1 MERIMRRKNIICK
14 LAGLVAGLIFLVMP
28 AAALPVYA
36 DGEASTISSVTV
48 TSNLSTVLQ
57 YGTAIQNPKYTITT
71 PNGLWVGNEGTNMW
85 QKYNET
91 TQTWVSPT
99 GSFTEGRWR
108 CRIDVR
114 FNASDYVPDT
124 NGITVTVDGTAWSEI
139 FDDGTVNNRIEPY
152 LNTSNTFYIARATS
166 PEFTITA
173 PPEAPLEFLK
183 GISSVKIPSSE
194 IGKSISEIDISDYVT
209 GGKKPYTFS
218 KESGPAWLSVSEA
231 GVISGKPTMNG
242 TNVDLKVKVTDSKG
256 SSISQSI
263 AVDETY
269 LGLAYCETVSK
280 VAATSNITGLLQFG
294 AIIQNPEF
302 TIQTG
307 KGIKVGNQNKNMWQK
322 YNEETQT
329 WENQTGTFTIGKWRC
344 RIQVYLNSSDYVL
357 DQNGV
362 TVTVDG
368 TVWSEIDDYG
378 NVANPIKP
386 YVNDSNPAAIISY
399 LWATSPEFTVEP
411 ISWAK
416 GDITVDADVKA
427 FTYNGTAQGPK
438 IEVFY
443 QGTKLTEGTDY
454 DLAGPVTGIKAG
466 AYKLEVC
473 MKGDYK
479 AGVACTVQYQIC
491 KAANPLVVKGKAK
504 PVVVKYSKLR
514 RKSQTLAIG
523 KVLPFAKKLNDK
535 KTYSLASAKKGTKSY
550 KKFFKIDP
558 KNGKVTVKKGLKRGT
573 YKVTVR
579 VRAAGDSCYK
589 PVTKAVLFKIR
600 VK

>member
-1 MERIMRRKNIICK
+1 MFCK
-14 LAGLVAGLIFLVMP
+14 LAGIVAGLTFLVMP

-36 DGEASTISSVTV
+36 DGEATTISEITV

-57 YGTAIQNPKYTITT
+57 YGAAIQNPVFTITT
-71 PNGLWVGNEGTNMW
+71 PNGLWVGNQYTNMW
-85 QKYNET
+85 LKYNET
-91 TQTWVSPT
+91 TKKWESASGT
-99 GSFTEGRWR
+99 FTEGKWK
-108 CRIDVR
+108 CQLIVR
-114 FNASDYVPDT
+114 FNASNYVPDT
-124 NGITVTVDGTAWSEI
+124 NGVTVTVDGTVWPEI
-139 FDDGTVNNRIEPY
+139 DDYGNVTNPIKPDLNNDKTVY
-152 LNTSNTFYIARATS
+152 TAYASYVS
-166 PEFTITA
+166 TITA

-183 GISSVKIPSSE
+183 GISSVKIPPSE
-194 IGKSISEIDISDYVT
+194 IGKSISAIDISDYVT

-280 VAATSNITGLLQFG
+280 VAATSNITSLLQFG

-386 YVNDSNPAAIISY
+386 YVNDSNPAAILSY

-514 RKSQTLAIG
+514 RKSQTLAAG
-523 KVLPFAKKLNDK
+523 KVLTFAKKLNDK

-558 KNGKVTVKKGLKRGT
+558 KTGKVKVKKGLKKGT

-579 VRAAGDSCYK
+579 VRAAGNSNYE
-589 PVTKAVLFKIR
+589 PVTKSVSFKIR

>member
-1 MERIMRRKNIICK
+1 MRIKKMFCK
-14 LAGLVAGLIFLVMP
+14 LAGIVAGLTFLVMP

-36 DGEASTISSVTV
+36 DGEATTISEITV

-57 YGTAIQNPKYTITT
+57 YGAAIQNPEFTITT
-71 PNGLWVGNEGTNMW
+71 PNGLWVGNQYTNMW
-85 QKYNET
+85 LKYNET
-91 TQTWVSPT
+91 TKKWESASGT
-99 GSFTEGRWR
+99 FTEGKWK
-108 CRIDVR
+108 CQLIVR
-114 FNASDYVPDT
+114 FNASNYVPDT
-124 NGITVTVDGTAWSEI
+124 NGVTVTVDGTVWPEI
-139 FDDGTVNNRIEPY
+139 DDYGNVTNPIKPDLNNDKTVY
-152 LNTSNTFYIARATS
+152 TAYASYVS
-166 PEFTITA
+166 TITA

-183 GISSVKIPSSE
+183 GISSVKIPPSE
-194 IGKSISEIDISDYVT
+194 IGKSISAIDISDYVT

-256 SSISQSI
+256 SSISQSF

-307 KGIKVGNQNKNMWQK
+307 KGIKVGNVYTNMWQK

-368 TVWSEIDDYG
+368 TVWPEIDDYG

-491 KAANPLVVKGKAK
+491 KAAKPLVVKGKAK

-514 RKSQTLAIG
+514 RKSQTLAAG
-523 KVLPFAKKLNDK
+523 KVLTFAKKLNDK

-589 PVTKAVLFKIR
+589 PVTKAVSFKIR